1 MESNVTRSDLDNLIS
16 FLSQDDI
23 PRLTNG
29 PKVVEFE
36 QKWSDWLGVE
46 NSVFVNSGSSAN
58 QLTMLSIKHLY
69 GAGEIILSPLNWISD
84 VSAVIQNGFK
94 PVFVDINYHNLAL
107 NENLILQ
114 KINKN
119 TRAIL
124 LTHILGLNGLT
135 DTILNICKEN
145 NILLIEDVCESHGTT
160 HNGQLVGSFGDVS
173 NFSFFYAH
181 HITTIEGGMVCTN
194 NEEIYQHS
202 RIFRS
207 HGMLRECTNES
218 IKNKYHEEYP
228 TVNKDFFFVNPAYNM
243 RSTEINAVLGLNQIH
258 RLNGDIKKRRD
269 NFNYFISHL
278 DKEKYYTK
286 FELEG
291 NSNYAFVVIF
301 NQRDY
306 DIVEDYGLIVEQQ
319 DKRDALEQLL
329 RDNKIEF
336 RRGLSGGGNQLR
348 QPYIQNNY
356 NFDLNEFPVVEHI
369 HQFSWYIGNYPSLE
383 RHKIDKLLDLLNNL

>member
-1 MESNVTRSDLDNLIS
+1 
-16 FLSQDDI
+16 
-23 PRLTNG
+23 
-29 PKVVEFE
+29 
-36 QKWSDWLGVE
+36 
-46 NSVFVNSGSSAN
+46 
-58 QLTMLSIKHLY
+58 
-69 GAGEIILSPLNWISD
+69 
-84 VSAVIQNGFK
+84 
-94 PVFVDINYHNLAL
+94 
-107 NENLILQ
+107 
-114 KINKN
+114 
-119 TRAIL
+119 
-124 LTHILGLNGLT
+124 
-135 DTILNICKEN
+135 
-145 NILLIEDVCESHGTT
+145 
-160 HNGQLVGSFGDVS
+160 
-173 NFSFFYAH
+173 
-181 HITTIEGGMVCTN
+181 
-194 NEEIYQHS
+194 
-202 RIFRS
+202 
-207 HGMLRECTNES
+207 
-218 IKNKYHEEYP
+218 
-228 TVNKDFFFVNPAYNM
+228 M